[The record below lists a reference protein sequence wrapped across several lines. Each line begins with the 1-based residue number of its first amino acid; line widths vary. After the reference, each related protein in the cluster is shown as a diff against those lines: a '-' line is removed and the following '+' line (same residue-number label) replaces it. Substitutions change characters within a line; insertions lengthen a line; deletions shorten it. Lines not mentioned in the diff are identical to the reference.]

1 MSGLPLGLDD
11 LLEHSSAN
19 LNCGVGKPGLDK
31 WKGISIAIIG
41 SSWRSPA
48 LYDEIYV
55 VWTNI

>member
-19 LNCGVGKPGLDK
+19 LKCGVGKPGLDK

-41 SSWRSPA
+41 EPA
-48 LYDEIYV
+48 GDHQLYMMRFM
-55 VWTNI
+55 